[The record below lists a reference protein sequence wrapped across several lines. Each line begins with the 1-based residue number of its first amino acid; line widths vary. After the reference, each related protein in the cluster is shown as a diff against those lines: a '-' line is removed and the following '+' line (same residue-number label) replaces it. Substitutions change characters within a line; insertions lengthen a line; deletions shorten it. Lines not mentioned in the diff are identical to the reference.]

1 MKNIL
6 ILILAFTTSLMTY
19 ANDYTYN
26 YLVFTTQDG
35 TEKAIA
41 VENLKLS
48 FVNGQLVVDNGVE
61 SQTYSLTSLSKMFFS
76 ESTVD
81 GIVETV
87 INGNEVVDVFTV
99 SGIWMG
105 KFENVDDAKKSL
117 QRGVYVLKQGKTT
130 SKIAIK

>member
-6 ILILAFTTSLMTY
+6 ILILAFTTSLITY

-41 VENLKLS
+41 VESLKLS
-48 FVNGQLVVDNGVE
+48 FVNGHLVVDNGVE

-76 ESTVD
+76 ENTVD

-87 INGNEVVDVFTV
+87 INGNEDVDVFTV

-105 KFENVDDAKKSL
+105 KFGNVDDAKKSL

>member
-1 MKNIL
+1 MKNTL
-6 ILILAFTTSLMTY
+6 ILILTFTTSLMTY

-26 YLVFTTQDG
+26 YLVFTTRDG
-35 TEKAIA
+35 TEKAIT

-48 FVNGQLVVDNGVE
+48 FVDGQLVVDNGVE

-105 KFENVDDAKKSL
+105 KFGNVDDAKKSL

>member
-6 ILILAFTTSLMTY
+6 ILILTFTTSLMTY

-41 VENLKLS
+41 VESLKLS
-48 FVNGQLVVDNGVE
+48 FVNVQLVVDNGVE

-81 GIVETV
+81 GIVEAV
-87 INGNEVVDVFTV
+87 INGNEDVDVFTV

-105 KFENVDDAKKSL
+105 KFGNVDDAKKSL

>member
-1 MKNIL
+1 MKNTL
-6 ILILAFTTSLMTY
+6 ILILTFTTSLMTY

-35 TEKAIA
+35 MEKAIA

-48 FVNGQLVVDNGVE
+48 FVNEQLVVDNGVE

-76 ESTVD
+76 DNTVD

-87 INGNEVVDVFTV
+87 INGNEDVDVFTV

-105 KFENVDDAKKSL
+105 KFGNVDDAKKSL

>member
-6 ILILAFTTSLMTY
+6 ILILTFTTSLMTY

-48 FVNGQLVVDNGVE
+48 FVDGQLVVDNGVE
-61 SQTYSLTSLSKMFFS
+61 SQTYSLTSLSKMSFS
-76 ESTVD
+76 ENTVD

-105 KFENVDDAKKSL
+105 KFGNVDDAKKSL

>member
-1 MKNIL
+1 MKNTL
-6 ILILAFTTSLMTY
+6 ILILTFTTSLMTY

-99 SGIWMG
+99 TGIWMG
-105 KFENVDDAKKSL
+105 KFGNVDDAKKSL

>member
-1 MKNIL
+1 MKNTL
-6 ILILAFTTSLMTY
+6 ILILTFTTSLMTY

-48 FVNGQLVVDNGVE
+48 FVNGQLAVDNGVE

-76 ESTVD
+76 ENTVD

-87 INGNEVVDVFTV
+87 INGNEDVDVFTV

-105 KFENVDDAKKSL
+105 KFGNVDDAKKSL

>member
-26 YLVFTTQDG
+26 YLVFTSQDG

-48 FVNGQLVVDNGVE
+48 FVDGQLVVDNGVE

-105 KFENVDDAKKSL
+105 KFGNVDDAKKSL
-117 QRGVYVLKQGKTT
+117 QRGMYVLKQGKTT

>member
-26 YLVFTTQDG
+26 YLVFTSQDG
-35 TEKAIA
+35 TEKAIT

-48 FVNGQLVVDNGVE
+48 FVDGQLVVDNGVE

-76 ESTVD
+76 ENTVD

-87 INGNEVVDVFTV
+87 INGNEDVDVFTV

-105 KFENVDDAKKSL
+105 KFGNVDDAKKSL

>member
-6 ILILAFTTSLMTY
+6 ILILTFTTSLMTY

-35 TEKAIA
+35 MEKAIT

-76 ESTVD
+76 ENTVD

-87 INGNEVVDVFTV
+87 INGNEDVDVFTV

-105 KFENVDDAKKSL
+105 KFGNVDDAKKSL

>member
-1 MKNIL
+1 MKNTL
-6 ILILAFTTSLMTY
+6 ILILTFTTSLMTY

-35 TEKAIA
+35 TEKAIT

-48 FVNGQLVVDNGVE
+48 FVDGQLVVDNGVE

-76 ESTVD
+76 ENTVD

-87 INGNEVVDVFTV
+87 INGNEDVDVFTV

-105 KFENVDDAKKSL
+105 KFGNVDDAKKSL

>member
-6 ILILAFTTSLMTY
+6 ILILTFTTSLMTY

-41 VENLKLS
+41 VANLKLS

-87 INGNEVVDVFTV
+87 INGNEDVDVFTV

-105 KFENVDDAKKSL
+105 KFGNVDDAKKSL

>member
-1 MKNIL
+1 MKNTL
-6 ILILAFTTSLMTY
+6 ILILTFTTSLMTY

>member
-26 YLVFTTQDG
+26 YLVFTSQDG
-35 TEKAIA
+35 TEKAIT
-41 VENLKLS
+41 VENLKMS
-48 FVNGQLVVDNGVE
+48 FVDGQLVVDNGVE

-76 ESTVD
+76 ENTVD

-87 INGNEVVDVFTV
+87 INGNEDVDVFTV

-105 KFENVDDAKKSL
+105 KFGNVDDAKKSL

>member
-26 YLVFTTQDG
+26 YLVFTSQDG

-41 VENLKLS
+41 VESLKLS

-61 SQTYSLTSLSKMFFS
+61 SLTYSLTSLSKMFFS
-76 ESTVD
+76 ENTVD

-87 INGNEVVDVFTV
+87 INGNEDVDVFTV

-105 KFENVDDAKKSL
+105 KFGNVDDAKKSL

>member
-6 ILILAFTTSLMTY
+6 ILILTFTTSLMTY

-35 TEKAIA
+35 TEKAIT

-48 FVNGQLVVDNGVE
+48 FVDGQLVVDNGVE
-61 SQTYSLTSLSKMFFS
+61 NQTYSLTSLSKMFFS
-76 ESTVD
+76 ENTVD

-87 INGNEVVDVFTV
+87 INGNEDVDVFTV

-105 KFENVDDAKKSL
+105 KFGNVDDAKKSL

>member
-6 ILILAFTTSLMTY
+6 ILILTFTTSLMTY

-48 FVNGQLVVDNGVE
+48 FVNEQLVVDNGVE

-76 ESTVD
+76 ENTVD

-87 INGNEVVDVFTV
+87 INGNEDVDVFTV

-105 KFENVDDAKKSL
+105 KFGNVDDAKKSL

>member
-1 MKNIL
+1 MKNTL
-6 ILILAFTTSLMTY
+6 ILILTFTTSLMTY

-35 TEKAIA
+35 TEKAIT

-48 FVNGQLVVDNGVE
+48 FVDGQLVVDNGVE

-87 INGNEVVDVFTV
+87 INGNEDVDVFTV
-99 SGIWMG
+99 SGIWME

>member
-6 ILILAFTTSLMTY
+6 ILILTFTTSLMTY

-41 VENLKLS
+41 VESLKLS

-61 SQTYSLTSLSKMFFS
+61 SLTCSLTSLSKMFFS
-76 ESTVD
+76 ENTVD

-87 INGNEVVDVFTV
+87 INGNEDVDVFTV

-105 KFENVDDAKKSL
+105 KFGNVDDAKKSL

>member
-6 ILILAFTTSLMTY
+6 ILILTFTTSLMTY

-48 FVNGQLVVDNGVE
+48 FVDGQLVVDNGVE

-76 ESTVD
+76 ENTVD

-87 INGNEVVDVFTV
+87 INGNEDVDVFTV

-105 KFENVDDAKKSL
+105 KFGNVDDAKKSL

>member
-1 MKNIL
+1 MKNTL
-6 ILILAFTTSLMTY
+6 ILILTFTTSLMTY

-48 FVNGQLVVDNGVE
+48 FVDGQLVVDNGVE

-87 INGNEVVDVFTV
+87 INGNEDVDVFTV

-105 KFENVDDAKKSL
+105 KFGNVDDAKKSL

>member
-1 MKNIL
+1 
-6 ILILAFTTSLMTY
+6 MTY

-48 FVNGQLVVDNGVE
+48 FVDGQLVVDNGVE

-87 INGNEVVDVFTV
+87 INGNEDVDVFTV

-105 KFENVDDAKKSL
+105 KFGNVDDAKKSL

>member
-6 ILILAFTTSLMTY
+6 ILILTFTTSLMTY

-41 VENLKLS
+41 VESLKLS

-76 ESTVD
+76 ENTVD

-87 INGNEVVDVFTV
+87 INGNEDVDVFTV

>member
-6 ILILAFTTSLMTY
+6 ILILTFTTSLMTY

-41 VENLKLS
+41 VESLKLS

-61 SQTYSLTSLSKMFFS
+61 SLTYSLMSLSKMFFS
-76 ESTVD
+76 ENTVD

-87 INGNEVVDVFTV
+87 INGNEDVDVFTV

-105 KFENVDDAKKSL
+105 KFGNVDDAKKSL

>member
-6 ILILAFTTSLMTY
+6 ILILTFTTSLMTY

-76 ESTVD
+76 ENTVD

-87 INGNEVVDVFTV
+87 INGNEDVDVFTV

>member
-26 YLVFTTQDG
+26 YLVFTSQDG

-41 VENLKLS
+41 VESLKLS

-61 SQTYSLTSLSKMFFS
+61 NQTYSLTSLSKMFFS
-76 ESTVD
+76 ENTVD

-87 INGNEVVDVFTV
+87 INGNEDVDVFTV

-105 KFENVDDAKKSL
+105 NFGNVDDAKKSL

>member
-6 ILILAFTTSLMTY
+6 ILILTFTTSLMTY

-41 VENLKLS
+41 VANLKLS

-105 KFENVDDAKKSL
+105 KFGNVDDAKKSL

>member
-1 MKNIL
+1 MKNTL
-6 ILILAFTTSLMTY
+6 ILILTFTTSLMTY

-26 YLVFTTQDG
+26 YLVFTTRDG
-35 TEKAIA
+35 TEKAIT

-48 FVNGQLVVDNGVE
+48 FVDGQLVVDNGVE

-87 INGNEVVDVFTV
+87 INGNEDVDVFTV

-105 KFENVDDAKKSL
+105 KFGNVDDAKKSL

>member
-6 ILILAFTTSLMTY
+6 ILILTFTTSLMTY

-87 INGNEVVDVFTV
+87 INGNEDVDVFTV

-105 KFENVDDAKKSL
+105 KFGNVDDAKKSL

>member
-1 MKNIL
+1 MKNTL
-6 ILILAFTTSLMTY
+6 ILILTFTTSLMTY

-35 TEKAIA
+35 TEKAIT

-48 FVNGQLVVDNGVE
+48 FVDGQLVVDNGVE

-76 ESTVD
+76 ESTID

-105 KFENVDDAKKSL
+105 KFGNVDDAKKSL

>member
-1 MKNIL
+1 MKNTL
-6 ILILAFTTSLMTY
+6 ILILTFTTSLMTY

-35 TEKAIA
+35 MEKAIT

-105 KFENVDDAKKSL
+105 KFGNVDDAKKSL